1 MEILCY
7 LLYELALISWI
18 CGSQFVTLNLA
29 LHPPGN
35 VGDSRRLS
43 YRQAVHSTE
52 RMSLD
57 IQGPQPS
64 TPNNHN
70 KQSQHTGKV
79 AKWTARHSSL
89 LGVQFSVSNST

>member
-1 MEILCY
+1 MYLDSTMSHYFFLISFSYMEILCY

-29 LHPPGN
+29 LHPPGD
-35 VGDSRRLS
+35 VGDSHRLFCP
-43 YRQAVHSTE
+43 QALHSTE

-57 IQGPQPS
+57 IPGPQPS

-70 KQSQHTGKV
+70 K
-79 AKWTARHSSL
+79 
-89 LGVQFSVSNST
+89 